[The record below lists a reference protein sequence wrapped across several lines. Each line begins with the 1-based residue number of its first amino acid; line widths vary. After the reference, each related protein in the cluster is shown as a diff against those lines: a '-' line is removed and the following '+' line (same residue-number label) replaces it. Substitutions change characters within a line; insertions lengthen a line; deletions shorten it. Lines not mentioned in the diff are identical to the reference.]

1 MKNPIMSFLPL
12 ALSVSLLLLLALS
25 ILITTALSCD
35 PFK

>member
-12 ALSVSLLLLLALS
+12 APSVSLLLLLTLS
-25 ILITTALSCD
+25 ALITTALFCD

>member
-12 ALSVSLLLLLALS
+12 APSASLLLSLTLS
-25 ILITTALSCD
+25 VLITSALFCD